1 MYKISTLKNGL
12 TLITIDLPHLDS
24 VTTMVAVGAGSRNED
39 RRIGGI
45 AHFFEHMFFKGS
57 RKYPTALE
65 ISTLVDGIGAIN
77 NAFTSKEFTGY
88 WIKSAS
94 DQVELATDIIS
105 SGLSEPILAEEEITK
120 EKGVI
125 VEERR
130 MYQDN
135 PARWVYDL
143 FFELVFGD
151 TPMGWNII
159 GEEKVIQSFA
169 RRDFQDFIK
178 SFYSPKNMALVFA
191 GKIGDRGEELA
202 EKYFSNLPDYQ
213 NQKPQT
219 FKPTG
224 QPKAKVNIS
233 YKKTDQVN
241 IVLGGLSYDRSDPR
255 RYAAYLLAS
264 LLGESMSS
272 RLFTEV
278 REKRG
283 LAYHVSADVEDYR
296 DSGMLAIYAGL
307 KLEKALEGMKVILE
321 QLERLK
327 VESVTEEELKKV
339 KEMQKGRM
347 AIRSEST
354 NYLAQFYGLQW
365 VIDRK
370 IETSDQYLEKLNRVS
385 AEDLMVVAKDL
396 FQLQKLNLQVIG
408 PLRSAAPLE
417 KILKT

>member
-1 MYKISTLKNGL
+1 
-12 TLITIDLPHLDS
+12 
-24 VTTMVAVGAGSRNED
+24 
-39 RRIGGI
+39 
-45 AHFFEHMFFKGS
+45 
-57 RKYPTALE
+57 
-65 ISTLVDGIGAIN
+65 
-77 NAFTSKEFTGY
+77 
-88 WIKSAS
+88 
-94 DQVELATDIIS
+94 
-105 SGLSEPILAEEEITK
+105 
-120 EKGVI
+120 
-125 VEERR
+125 
-130 MYQDN
+130 
-135 PARWVYDL
+135 
-143 FFELVFGD
+143 
-151 TPMGWNII
+151 
-159 GEEKVIQSFA
+159 
-169 RRDFQDFIK
+169 
-178 SFYSPKNMALVFA
+178 MALVFA